1 MRALFAL
8 ALGLVGSGL
17 GACAVASGEVSGGE
31 ARVDAA
37 APPSGPRDSGGGGG
51 ATFTDIYNDL
61 LGPQGA
67 ATCTKGGDCHGG
79 ASESGAQASGYICKA
94 DKAQCRSTLL
104 SSGLLAQGEKD
115 FTKSGLYGVL
125 RKDVAGAR
133 TGTMP
138 KVPGDFVFTAAE
150 LDRIGKW
157 VAAGTP
163 DD

>member
-1 MRALFAL
+1 MRALLAL
-8 ALGLVGSGL
+8 TLGLVGSGL

-37 APPSGPRDSGGGGG
+37 APPSEPRDSGAGG
-51 ATFTDIYNDL
+51 ATFTEIYKDL

-79 ASESGAQASGYICKA
+79 ASESGTQATGYICKA

-104 SSGLLAQGEKD
+104 SSGLLVQGERD
-115 FTKSGLYGVL
+115 FTKSALYGAL
-125 RKDVAGAR
+125 RKNVGGAAS
-133 TGTMP
+133 GSMP
-138 KVPGDFVFTAAE
+138 KVPGNFVFSAAE
-150 LDRIGKW
+150 LDRIGRW